1 VSTTARPSP
10 LKGVASV
17 AIGLAFAAL
26 GFVTAP
32 AAALVS
38 RMCLRP
44 SPVTLPYG
52 LLLSAAAS
60 LGVVVLARAVSRAYA
75 FVAMAAW
82 LVALGFVVNGTSGGG
97 FVIADDAL
105 GWSFL
110 VLDTLVVMGG
120 ALVRGGQA

>member
-75 FVAMAAW
+75 FVAAAAW